1 MIKNINHALILAAG
15 RGLRMKPLTNKIP
28 KAMAPF
34 SGSTL
39 IAERIY
45 DLKKIIPNVH
55 ITVGYKGALLAKHVI
70 EKNVSSVF
78 NTEGKGNAW
87 WIYNTALKNLNE
99 PLIVLT
105 CDNIYD
111 FDLKKYY
118 NEYKIFKSPACMII
132 PAKYSE
138 IYEADKILFNVYNR
152 VNKISRNIE
161 SQKICSGVQII
172 NPFKINKLTNKSD
185 SFIEVWDQL
194 IRKKHIF
201 CSKKILKNWHAIDS
215 LDQLNNINKLKK

>member
-39 IAERIY
+39 IAERIH

-55 ITVGYKGALLAKHVI
+55 ITVGYKGALLARHVI

-87 WIYNTALKNLNE
+87 WIYNTALKNLDE

-138 IYEADKILFNVYNR
+138 IYEADKILFNEYNR
-152 VNKISRNIE
+152 VKKISRNIE

-185 SFIEVWDQL
+185 SFIEVWNQL
-194 IRKKHIF
+194 INKKHIF
-201 CSKKILKNWHAIDS
+201 CSRKILKNWHAIDS